1 MGNVTDLAAAVTHHR
16 ESAADVNEKKKR
28 FTSPLLCQIVDD
40 LPLKVS
46 DGTHTHTCVAVCAV
60 KVREAQSPNLVAFL
74 GTSAC

>member
-1 MGNVTDLAAAVTHHR
+1 MTDLAAAVTHHR
-16 ESAADVNEKKKR
+16 ESAADVNEKR
-28 FTSPLLCQIVDD
+28 FTSPLLCHIVDD

-46 DGTHTHTCVAVCAV
+46 DGTHTHTHTCVAVCAV